1 MTNIH
6 LVGGEKGG
14 VGKSLLARLLAQYFI
29 DHSLP
34 FIGFDS
40 DRTHGALMR
49 FYAGYASPILM
60 DNYES
65 LDTIVEA
72 ATEEP
77 GRRILVDLAAQTNE
91 GLTQWMEDSQL
102 LEVAPEIGLSMRY
115 WHVMDSG
122 RDSVDLLKRLLDK
135 HGTRFSYTLVLNQ
148 VRGGD
153 FRILDNSGD
162 IKWELDQ
169 LKGLKHPHDDPKNA
183 GTERYLNGKMTLT
196 GPSVENLLH
205 DAIYANFE
213 ITWQYNGHSL
223 GNITINPIQTNDA
236 VAWGLAVKALINDD
250 ANVYPSKSGG
260 ECSAIQLRF
269 TWVFD
274 RVLFSDKIYITDF
287 TLRGDGTWDHS
298 GRWTQ

>member
-14 VGKSLLARLLAQYFI
+14 VGKSLAARLLAQYFI

-65 LDTIVEA
+65 LDAIVEA

-148 VRGGD
+148 LRGGD
-153 FRILDNSGD
+153 FRILDNSGE
-162 IKWELDQ
+162 KERATGMGAGVVT
-169 LKGLKHPHDDPKNA
+169 LKRLHEITMNKIDAGSLSFWAAINKSEGDTSGLRLLERQRVKVWLKNA
-183 GTERYLNGKMTLT
+183 Y
-196 GPSVENLLH
+196 S
-205 DAIYANFE
+205 E
-213 ITWQYNGHSL
+213 IAKQG
-223 GNITINPIQTNDA
+223 
-236 VAWGLAVKALINDD
+236 V
-250 ANVYPSKSGG
+250 
-260 ECSAIQLRF
+260 
-269 TWVFD
+269 
-274 RVLFSDKIYITDF
+274 
-287 TLRGDGTWDHS
+287 
-298 GRWTQ
+298 